1 MARYSPRGS
10 EAVHG
15 SSLISLTYVRAAPI
29 FREQARGAQLTD
41 QDFFARFPDDRA
53 CLDHLMRVRCGRMT
67 ACPRC
72 GRECRFHKLRKEAA
86 YACQWC
92 GHHVHPM
99 AGTPFERTRIP
110 LRRWFLAMHLFDT
123 RGGDV
128 SIQDIERHV
137 GVAYKTAW
145 RMSRRLRSHVQA
157 GGKLADYLGRDPGRR
172 DGRAVSGA
180 GNAAEEKGARKTG
193 RESVAVAPRRSQP
206 KPSALRFYGDQF
218 VFDTVSGMFYRLNPA
233 ACFILQALDTGVA
246 SGQLAG
252 LLCARYGLDAS
263 TAARDVE
270 LFLNN
275 LAALP
280 PLNRLHP
287 DPEVRG

>member
-1 MARYSPRGS
+1 
-10 EAVHG
+10 
-15 SSLISLTYVRAAPI
+15 LINR
-29 FREQARGAQLTD
+29 
-41 QDFFARFPDDRA
+41 DFFQRFPDDRA
-53 CLDHLMRVRCGRMT
+53 CLDHLMKVRYGHMT
-67 ACPRC
+67 SCPRC
-72 GRECRFHKLRKEAA
+72 GREWRFHKLRKEAA

-92 GHHVHPM
+92 GHHIHPM

-137 GVAYKTAW
+137 GVPYKTAW
-145 RMSRRLRSHVQA
+145 RISRRLRSHVQA
-157 GGKLADYLGRDPGRR
+157 GGRLADYLGADSGRR

-180 GNAAEEKGARKTG
+180 GNAAEEEGKRKSG
-193 RESVAVAPRRSQP
+193 RESVAAFPRRSQP
-206 KPSALRFYGDQF
+206 PPSALRFYGDQF
-218 VFDTVSGMFYRLNPA
+218 VFDTISGMFYRLNPA

-246 SGQLAG
+246 AGQLAG
-252 LLCARYGLDAS
+252 LLRARYELDAP